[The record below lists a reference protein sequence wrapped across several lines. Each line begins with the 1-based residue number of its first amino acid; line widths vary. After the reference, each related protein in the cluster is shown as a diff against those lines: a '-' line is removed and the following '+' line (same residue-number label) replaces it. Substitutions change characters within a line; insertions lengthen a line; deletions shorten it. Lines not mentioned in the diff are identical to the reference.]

1 MSSHSAGILTS
12 FDPALL
18 YSEYDLL
25 GNAPSPFSHSD
36 DLEALQTCIAEDKA
50 KKNKES
56 VVIQHRA
63 WKLADIFRSEGEHNF
78 GTACAKTRYHQ
89 Y

>member
-1 MSSHSAGILTS
+1 MSSYSAGIPTS

-18 YSEYDLL
+18 CSEYDLL
-25 GNAPSPFSHSD
+25 ENAPNSFSHSD
-36 DLEALQTCIAEDKA
+36 DLEALQTCIAEDRA
-50 KKNKES
+50 KKNKEG

-63 WKLADIFRSEGEHNF
+63 WKLAEIFKSEGEHCF
-78 GTACAKTRYHQ
+78 GTVRAKARYHQ